1 MSNKKTNTN
10 AKVKNA
16 LKALI
21 ETQAV
26 KPQKLTYGEGETELT
41 VVVTPVIPFT
51 KRTEMINFIV
61 DSAFTMGIET
71 IQSYTPQYVKLAK
84 RCAVLQYYTD
94 LKMPTKLNDLWM
106 IVNHTSIYRDV
117 IDIVGEDIHDI
128 FKEADLAIA
137 AQRDYL
143 THKTDLNNLFGKLG
157 GAVGNM
163 NFSKEEL
170 TELLNVFKN
179 MPNLS
184 EDQLIDGILKF
195 KATADNTENN

>member
-157 GAVGNM
+157 GAVSNM

>member
-26 KPQKLTYGEGETELT
+26 KPQNLTYGEGETELT

-94 LKMPTKLNDLWM
+94 LEMPTKLNDLWM

-157 GAVGNM
+157 GAIGNM

>member
-1 MSNKKTNTN
+1 MSNKKTSTN
-10 AKVKNA
+10 AKAKNA
-16 LKALI
+16 LKVLI
-21 ETQAV
+21 ETQAAM
-26 KPQKLTYGEGETELT
+26 PQTLTYGEGETELT

-157 GAVGNM
+157 GAIGNM

-170 TELLNVFKN
+170 TELLNVFKY